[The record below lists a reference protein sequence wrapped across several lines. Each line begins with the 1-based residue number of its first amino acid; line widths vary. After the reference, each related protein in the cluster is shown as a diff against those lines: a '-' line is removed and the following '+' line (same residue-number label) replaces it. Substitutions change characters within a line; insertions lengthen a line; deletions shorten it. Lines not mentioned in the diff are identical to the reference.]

1 MQVHHS
7 FFNEK
12 FVIDMP
18 AGSTIFVCDPQ
29 EIAFARVILE
39 LVADA
44 RPEHKGYIAYV
55 IAQLDAEENEQ

>member
-29 EIAFARVILE
+29 EMAFARAILDI
-39 LVADA
+39 VADA
-44 RPEHKGYIAYV
+44 SPEQEGDVAYV
-55 IAQLDAEENEQ
+55 IAQLDVEENKQ